1 MLVYLLG
8 FMGSGKTTLGKKL
21 SKRLGTTYIDLDTAI
36 EDIEGR
42 SVSKI
47 FSDEG
52 EDYFRRIE
60 SEVLRSSSKIPN
72 LIISCGGG
80 TPCFEGNM
88 DYMNKTGQ
96 TVYIE
101 MTAAAL
107 LSRLK
112 KSREKQA
119 PYSKFRRQETFI
131 IYKST
136 LGEREEWYRKAKHI
150 IGGLNPDITQ
160 LSSLLQAPAPYNP

>member
-1 MLVYLLG
+1 
-8 FMGSGKTTLGKKL
+8 MGSGKTTLGKKL
-21 SKRLGTTYIDLDTAI
+21 SKRLGTTHIDLDTAI

-42 SVSKI
+42 SVGKI

-112 KSREKQA
+112 KSRESRPLIANLDDRKLLS
-119 PYSKFRRQETFI
+119 YI
-131 IYKST
+131 NLT

-160 LSSLLQAPAPYNP
+160 LSYLLQAPAPYNP

>member
-36 EDIEGR
+36 ESIEGK

-60 SEVLRSSSKIPN
+60 SEVLRSSSKIQN

-112 KSREKQA
+112 KSHESRPLIADLDDGELLS
-119 PYSKFRRQETFI
+119 YI
-131 IYKST
+131 NLT
-136 LGEREEWYRKAKHI
+136 LGEREQWYRKAKHI

-160 LSSLLQAPAPYNP
+160 LSSLLRALAP